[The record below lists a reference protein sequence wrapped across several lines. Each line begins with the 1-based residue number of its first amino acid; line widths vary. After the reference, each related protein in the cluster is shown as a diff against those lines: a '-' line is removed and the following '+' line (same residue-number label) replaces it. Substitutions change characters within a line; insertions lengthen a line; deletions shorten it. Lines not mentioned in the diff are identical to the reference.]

1 MRSLPFSTTLAC
13 LAACQG
19 GTATSETGRG
29 IAARAIEVRDGRGT
43 IVARVVVGRPC
54 RATVDSTELIVGG
67 RPLVAT
73 SGATRWTGMDA
84 PNGTTLSQNDV
95 AVARIHAKQL
105 FDAEGI
111 PLLRVMENGDIANG
125 AGRIVRKAIIVPGTK
140 ITIGELTITGL
151 TGTPDD
157 LALAAML
164 TAPEVSA
171 ELRALAACHYLLPG
185 TTS

>member
-1 MRSLPFSTTLAC
+1 MTLAC

-19 GTATSETGRG
+19 GTGTADPAG
-29 IAARAIEVRDGRGT
+29 AARAIEVRDANGAIT
-43 IVARVVVGRPC
+43 ARVVAGRPC
-54 RATVDSTELIVGG
+54 RATVGTTELIVGG

-73 SGATRWTGMDA
+73 SGATHWTGMDA
-84 PNGTTLSQNDV
+84 PNGTTLLQNDV

-125 AGRIVRKAIIVPGTK
+125 AGRIVRKARVVPGSK